1 MSLRAFFIDFLRF
14 FRYFGRRFLT
24 VGLTIFVGVFFTVLA
39 ANHTGQLDSSLE
51 NKIDS
56 MAVSRWR
63 ALYGSSGAGS
73 VNRQAELAA
82 IRVELAEELGLN
94 DGFLLRHLR
103 YTVNS
108 LEMDWGNVQFTAFRS
123 RGWFQE
129 EDTSARAIIL
139 SSLPNTLLLVGA
151 SNLLIFIF
159 GIPLALL
166 VSRRYGSWLDRLLA
180 LLAPVS
186 SIPSWVLG
194 LLLVVIFAAEL
205 GLLPVSGMR
214 GILTDTS
221 LLGRNLDVL
230 KHMILPVAAIV
241 LSQIFQLVFS
251 WRSYLL
257 VYANED
263 YVELA
268 KAKGLTSQRIQR
280 NYILRSASPF
290 ILTSFALTLVGF
302 WQTTIALEIV
312 FDWPGIGQLFIRSL
326 PHFFGESMFPGE
338 MVITVGL
345 VVVFAYILG
354 LTVLLLDF
362 AYALL
367 DPRIRLDQHEQA
379 GRLAGARRSL
389 LARLRGRRKPA
400 WQPPVRPRRTTQE
413 WRTRLDDLYQAGL
426 AGQQRAREVFA
437 ELLRYPTAIL
447 GLVIVSVL
455 FVGSLTAVITLPY
468 ADLADSWRIGSVTGR
483 IEVPRLAQPTWVAAI
498 QGRNLLS
505 QVFVDTRQPN
515 PQVTKAI
522 TTQADGNTRVILE
535 LAFDYPYD
543 LPPEEVLLYFY
554 PQFSGNRPFVFWT
567 WTLPD
572 GETIE
577 LNQLSLNGLQ
587 RENVMDFVFRGP
599 RGIHQARSLRPDL
612 ASEPDAALPRLWLFS
627 GPQGSEPVQY
637 GRYHLAIDAL
647 FFEPEADLDAELVLL
662 GQTYRWA
669 GTDMF
674 RRDLTIPL
682 LWGMPFALIFG
693 LLGASLTVAV
703 SMSAAAIGVWY
714 RGWADTIIQRVADAN
729 LILPVLAISVVFY
742 SYFGLSL
749 WTILAFIILLSAFG
763 SPLKTFRAAFL
774 QVISEPYIESAR
786 AYGASNARIIFG
798 YMLPRIFPVII
809 PQLIALIPA
818 FVFLEAT
825 LGMFNIRTV
834 YPTWGKVIYEAINSG
849 VSYGSRF
856 WVLQPLGLLL
866 ITGIGF
872 ALLGYALDRV
882 LNPSLQDR

>member
-1 MSLRAFFIDFLRF
+1 MSLRAYLTDFLRF
-14 FRYFGRRFLT
+14 LRYFGRRFLT
-24 VGLTIFVGVFFTVLA
+24 VGLTLFTGIFLTVVA

-51 NKIDS
+51 SKINT
-56 MAVSRWR
+56 MATSRWR
-63 ALYGSSGAGS
+63 TIYGPAGS
-73 VNRQAELAA
+73 AVSEDRRAELDQ
-82 IRVELAEELGLN
+82 IRLELADELGLN
-94 DGFLLRHLR
+94 DPFLQRHLR
-103 YTVNS
+103 YTLNS
-108 LEMDWGNVQFTAFRS
+108 LRLDWGDVQFTSFRT

-129 EDTSARAIIL
+129 EDTSARAIIF
-139 SSLPNTLLLVGA
+139 SHLPNTLLLVGA
-151 SNLLIFIF
+151 SNLLIFLF
-159 GIPLALL
+159 GIPLALF
-166 VSRRYGSWLDRLLA
+166 VSRHYGSWLDRLMS

-194 LLLVVIFAAEL
+194 LLLVVIFAIEL
-205 GLLPVSGMR
+205 RLLPVSGMR
-214 GILTDTS
+214 GIITDVS
-221 LLGRNLDVL
+221 PLGQNLDL
-230 KHMILPVAAIV
+230 LRHLILPVAAIV
-241 LSQIFQLVFS
+241 LSQLFQLVFT

-268 KAKGLTSQRIQR
+268 KAKGLHARTIQR
-280 NYILRSASPF
+280 KYILRSAAPF

-338 MVITVGL
+338 MVMTVGL
-345 VVVFAYILG
+345 VVLFGYILAF
-354 LTVLLLDF
+354 TVLILDF

-367 DPRIRLDQHEQA
+367 DPRIRLDQHSPE
-379 GRLAGARRSL
+379 GRE
-389 LARLRGRRKPA
+389 ARLRRGLWRRAPA
-400 WQPPVRPRRTTQE
+400 WQPPTRPRRSAGQ
-413 WRTRLDDLYQAGL
+413 WLTRLDDLRQAL
-426 AGQQRAREVFA
+426 AAGAKRGGAVFG
-437 ELLRYPTAIL
+437 ELLRYPTAL
-447 GLVIVSVL
+447 VGLVIVSL
-455 FVGSLTAVITLPY
+455 LIFGSLTAVITLPY
-468 ADLADSWRIGSVTGR
+468 ADIADQWRVSSVTGR
-483 IEVPRLAQPTWVAAI
+483 IEVPRLAQPGWVADV

-505 QVFVDTRQPN
+505 QQFVDSRQPG
-515 PQVTKAI
+515 PDITKTV
-522 TTQADGNTRVILE
+522 TTQADGNTKVILQ
-535 LAFDYPYD
+535 LAFDYSYD

-554 PQFSGNRPFVFWT
+554 PQFSGKRPFVFWS

-572 GETIE
+572 GERVE
-577 LNQLSLNGLQ
+577 LNQLSLGGADRVSLT
-587 RENVMDFVFRGP
+587 EHVFRGP
-599 RGIHQARSLRPDL
+599 RGFTQARALRPDL
-612 ASEPDAALPRLWLFS
+612 ADQPDAALPKLWLFS
-627 GPQGSEPVQY
+627 GPLGTEPLQT
-637 GRYHLAIDAL
+637 GRYVLEIDAL
-647 FFEPEADLDAELVLL
+647 FFEPAADLDAELVLL
-662 GQTYRWA
+662 GQTYGVA

-674 RRDLTIPL
+674 RRDLILPL

-693 LLGASLTVAV
+693 LLGATLTVAV

-729 LILPVLAISVVFY
+729 LILPVLAISVVIY
-742 SYFGLSL
+742 SYFGVSL

-825 LGMFNIRTV
+825 LGMFNIRTI

-866 ITGIGF
+866 LTGLGF

-882 LNPSLQDR
+882 LNPSLKDV